1 MAEWDNE
8 FDLDFQ
14 KPKEENKKKIAEKMG
29 INVEEEGMA
38 SLLEDLYKW
47 EKLKM
52 ESGDGTPKEGDG
64 ADEDQDDEG

>member
-14 KPKEENKKKIAEKMG
+14 KPKEENIKKIAEKMG

-52 ESGDGTPKEGDG
+52 ESGDGIPKVGDE
-64 ADEDQDDEG
+64 ADEEAEG